1 MTLFV
6 RSEPIGKKMNRLLIE
21 SNGTF
26 IGEYERSQQA
36 DIERKTE
43 EINAAETTLLS
54 IYEKYGK
61 FCVRWDGKAKK
72 KSIRVKG
79 IEVGTIPK
87 AAWRTPS
94 CRNSKYKQ

>member
-6 RSEPIGKKMNRLLIE
+6 RVEPIKKMNRLRIE

-26 IGEYERSQQA
+26 IGEYEKSQQA
-36 DIERKTE
+36 DIDRKIE

-54 IYEKYGK
+54 IYEKYGE
-61 FCVRWDGKAKK
+61 FCVRWDGKARK

-79 IEVGTIPK
+79 IEVGSIPK
-87 AAWRTPS
+87 AAWRPAS
-94 CRNSKYKQ
+94 WQK